1 MCSNI
6 TLCLPPPF
14 VVILKLSEH
23 LDSTALLS
31 PLVLHVPVSCFVTQT
46 QANRI
51 FLWGESEINTYQKHR
66 YDPWNNKER
75 IRKKQLTIMSEDC
88 SGFHFFRP
96 NKAEPL
102 TLRQCLNCWLRSRP
116 ALSLSLKLRLCLLH
130 CKRLGRCQ
138 RGGWLA
144 TSWELAVLGLR
155 PDRGLLRFQPPL
167 C

>member
-1 MCSNI
+1 MPSTPFCSNLEI
-6 TLCLPPPF
+6 EWTPGQY
-14 VVILKLSEH
+14 
-23 LDSTALLS
+23 STAISIGTPCHLGSTL
-31 PLVLHVPVSCFVTQT
+31 VSCFVTQT